1 MLLIL
6 LFWGWALG
14 VSLGLGLGLAAAL
27 RRLVGPLPNILTSS
41 PELLCLTGL
50 AALAWLAAGLS
61 FGLPV
66 AVGMQV
72 GLSVL
77 AAGCLVAGRAQ
88 LRALLSS
95 YANEW
100 RQAGVGASALAAVLA
115 ALVLVHAA
123 QPPVFPDAAL
133 YHAQFVQWLHQY
145 PAVPG
150 LGNLQSRLAFNSHA
164 HLLTAFFSPA
174 AAGRGPA
181 FQQIL
186 NSSGCL
192 LLVLHHVRRAAIHV
206 RPGGQPWLSW
216 FYLGTLLLLLMALRP
231 WISSPLP
238 DSTVA
243 AWGLLL
249 LGALLETRCLSRGGL
264 AWLALLT
271 ATALTFKPSAGLLLL
286 WPAAGLLRLPRRD
299 WGRGL
304 AVVAGSAAIVLL
316 PWLGRNV
323 LLSGYL
329 MYPLG
334 GWPLGLKWAVP
345 EAQRL
350 ADVAEIRLFA
360 RRPLADWPLAAG
372 QPLRQ
377 WLPPWWA
384 QQEPADKRLLV
395 LVLAGAALVLGW
407 LVWLALRRPA
417 AWHRQLRQPAVQLYA
432 LILIGCGGWFAAAP
446 ALRFGYAYLIGAA
459 VLGPLLVLRAP
470 LARRGRL
477 SGWVLLSLGLVY
489 GVNGL
494 RHELA
499 RPEVLAT
506 IILPVDYPPV
516 ATQVAGQ
523 LGRYPLRVAPAAT
536 GRCGNCPLPCA
547 EAWPPGLRL
556 RGTTLEEGFYTQSEN
571 SAGLGQRKGAA
582 GNSVQK

>member
-27 RRLVGPLPNILTSS
+27 RQLAGSLPNVLTDS

-50 AALAWLAAGLS
+50 AALSWLVAGLS

-66 AVGMQV
+66 ALPMQV
-72 GLSVL
+72 GLSAL
-77 AAGCLVAGRAQ
+77 AISCLVVNQAQ
-88 LRALLSS
+88 LRNLLRG
-95 YANEW
+95 YAHEW
-100 RQAGVGASALAAVLA
+100 RAAGIGAGALAAVLA

-145 PAVPG
+145 PVVPG

-174 AAGRGPA
+174 AAGHGPA
-181 FQQIL
+181 FQQIV
-186 NSSGCL
+186 NSLGCL
-192 LLVLHHVRRAAIHV
+192 LLVLHHVRRAATHA

-216 FYLGTLLLLLMALRP
+216 FYLGTLLLLLMAVRP
-231 WISSPLP
+231 WVSSPLP

-243 AWGLLL
+243 VWGLLL
-249 LGALLETRCLSRGGL
+249 LGALLETPRLALGGL

-286 WPAAGLLRLPRRD
+286 WPAAGLLRLPRRA

-304 AVVAGSAAIVLL
+304 AVVVGLAAVVLL

-329 MYPLG
+329 AYPLV
-334 GWPLGLKWAVP
+334 GWPLGVDWVVP
-345 EAQRL
+345 EPQRL
-350 ADVAEIRLFA
+350 ADLAEIQLFA

-372 QPLRQ
+372 QRPPQ
-377 WLPPWWA
+377 WLPLWWA
-384 QQEPADKRLLV
+384 QQEPADKRLLA
-395 LVLAGAALVLGW
+395 LGLAGAALVLGW
-407 LVWLALRRPA
+407 LLELALRRPA
-417 AWHRQLRQPAVQLYA
+417 AWRRQLRRAEVQLYA
-432 LILIGCGGWFAAAP
+432 LLLLGCASWFAAAP
-446 ALRFGYAYLIGAA
+446 ALRFAYAYVIGAA
-459 VLGPLLVLRAP
+459 VLGPLLVLGAP
-470 LARRGRL
+470 LARWGRL
-477 SGWVLLSLGLVY
+477 SGWVLLALGLAY

-499 RPEVLAT
+499 RPGALTTTAVWPAN
-506 IILPVDYPPV
+506 YPAV
-516 ATQVAGQ
+516 AAQMAGR

-547 EAWPPGLRL
+547 EAWRPGLRL
-556 RGTTLEEGFYTQSEN
+556 RGTTLGQGFR
-571 SAGLGQRKGAA
+571 APAAAQR
-582 GNSVQK
+582 

>member
-14 VSLGLGLGLAAAL
+14 VSLGLGLGLSATL
-27 RRLVGPLPNILTSS
+27 RRLAGPLPNILINS
-41 PELLCLTGL
+41 PELLYLTGL
-50 AALAWLAAGLS
+50 AALTWLVAVLS
-61 FGLPV
+61 F
-66 AVGMQV
+66 GMQV
-72 GLSVL
+72 GLSAL
-77 AAGCLVAGRAQ
+77 AAICLVMNRGQ

-95 YANEW
+95 YAHEW
-100 RQAGVGASALAAVLA
+100 RAAGIGAGALAAVLA

-123 QPPVFPDAAL
+123 QRPVFPDAAL

-145 PAVPG
+145 PVVPG

-174 AAGRGPA
+174 AGRGPA
-181 FQQIL
+181 FQQVF
-186 NSSGCL
+186 NSLGCL
-192 LLVLHHVRRAAIHV
+192 LLVLHHVRRAATHA

-243 AWGLLL
+243 VWSLLL
-249 LGALLETRCLSRGGL
+249 LGALLETPRLSLGGL

-286 WPAAGLLRLPRRD
+286 WPAASLLRLPRRA

-304 AVVAGSAAIVLL
+304 AVVAGVVAVVLL

-323 LLSGYL
+323 LQSGYL
-329 MYPLG
+329 AYPLVG
-334 GWPLGLKWAVP
+334 CSPGLTWAVP

-360 RRPLADWPLAAG
+360 RRPLADWPQAAA

-377 WLPPWWA
+377 WLPLWWA
-384 QQEPADKRLLV
+384 QQEPADQRLLLLG
-395 LVLAGAALVLGW
+395 LVGAALVLGW
-407 LVWLALRRPA
+407 LLWLAWRRPLALRR
-417 AWHRQLRQPAVQLYA
+417 QLGRAEVQLYG
-432 LILIGCGGWFAAAP
+432 LLLVGCGGWFAAAP
-446 ALRFGYAYLIGAA
+446 ALRFGYAYLMGAA
-459 VLGPLLVLRAP
+459 VLGPLLVLRGP

-477 SGWVLLSLGLVY
+477 GGGVLLSLGLLY

-499 RPEVLAT
+499 RPGALTMYAVRPADYSSM
-506 IILPVDYPPV
+506 PVR
-516 ATQVAGQ
+516 VAGR
-523 LGRYPLRVAPAAT
+523 LGPYPLRVPLPPNE
-536 GRCGNCPLPCA
+536 RCGNCPLPCA
-547 EAWPPGLRL
+547 EAWLPGLRL
-556 RGTTLEEGFYTQSEN
+556 RGATLREGFRTQS
-571 SAGLGQRKGAA
+571 QD
-582 GNSVQK
+582 SVSWRQP